1 MAKCVAHR
9 KGLNISNSI
18 SVSFV
23 KDSETGF
30 YRKVEKDIRS
40 NYKEHKTKMVGKPR
54 VSDDLYELSNEDDF
68 DYSYQVSSPS
78 GEMVFIYFKSVRSD
92 EIT

>member
-9 KGLNISNSI
+9 KGHNISDSI
-18 SVSFV
+18 SISFV
-23 KDSETGF
+23 KDVESGF

-40 NYKEHKTKMVGKPR
+40 NYKEHKTKTIGKPR

-68 DYSYQVSSPS
+68 EYSYQVSSPS
-78 GEMVFIYFKSVRSD
+78 GEIVSIYFKAVRPG
-92 EIT
+92 ENI